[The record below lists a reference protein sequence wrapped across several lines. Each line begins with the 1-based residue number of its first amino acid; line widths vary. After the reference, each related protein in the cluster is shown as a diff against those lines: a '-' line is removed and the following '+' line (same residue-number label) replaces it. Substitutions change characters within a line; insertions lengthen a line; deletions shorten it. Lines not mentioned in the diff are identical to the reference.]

1 MAGDIFEQMQAANC
15 KPDFITFTALVS
27 AYEKGGQWMRALQ
40 VRRDCTHPLSVPGPT
55 GPFSTQELCL
65 LVPCPLT
72 ASFSAVQ
79 TLCKPKLAYVR
90 RKAFG

>member
-40 VRRDCTHPLSVPGPT
+40 VRCGCIHPLSVPGPT
-55 GPFSTQELCL
+55 GPLFTKELCL
-65 LVPCPLT
+65 LVPWPLM
-72 ASFSAVQ
+72 ACFSAVQ
-79 TLCKPKLAYVR
+79 TLCKPKLS
-90 RKAFG
+90 